1 MRFGETKALVH
12 CMLLVMNWFNIM
24 LNIEAMVRGMVCLV
38 VLRFRLF
45 MQILVAL
52 LRPVV
57 IFIVI
62 LIMLARCTIVMLQVN
77 IDTKLV
83 LGVRFIVMMIV
94 TVLLKLMIHDY
105 LSMMVFRL
113 KTVI

>member
-1 MRFGETKALVH
+1 
-12 CMLLVMNWFNIM
+12 MLLVMNWLNIM
-24 LNIEAMVRGMVCLV
+24 LIIDAMVKGMVRLV
-38 VLRFRLF
+38 VLRFHLF

-83 LGVRFIVMMIV
+83 LGVLVENFIVLMIV
-94 TVLLKLMIHDY
+94 TVRLKLMIHDC
-105 LSMMVFRL
+105 LCMMIFRL
-113 KTVI
+113 KPVI